1 MIDYYELYIIEGNDM
16 ELSPK
21 YFKIKR
27 YKRAFFDLFL
37 SFSVF
42 GLKLMILLPQ
52 LQLLPLSSGVTGT

>member
-1 MIDYYELYIIEGNDM
+1 VIDYYELYIIEGNDM

-21 YFKIKR
+21 YFKR

-52 LQLLPLSSGVTGT
+52 LQLLPLSSGVTGI